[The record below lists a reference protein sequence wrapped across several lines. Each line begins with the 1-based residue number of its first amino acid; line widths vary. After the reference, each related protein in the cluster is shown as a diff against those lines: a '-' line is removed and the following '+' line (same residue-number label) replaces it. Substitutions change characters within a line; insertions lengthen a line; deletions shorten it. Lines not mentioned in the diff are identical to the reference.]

1 MKSNRSLLGSLV
13 LFIAAFLWG
22 TSFVA
27 QRIASNYLTSVA
39 YNAIR
44 ISIGT
49 CVIFIV
55 IVISDL
61 VKHKLNKPIKKFN
74 IATILGGIICG
85 FCVFFAT
92 TTQQIGL
99 ETTTAGKSGFIT
111 ALYVAFVPVIG
122 LLIGRRTPALGWI
135 AIPVAILG
143 FALMSISNDMTVTMG
158 DAITLMCALLFSCHI
173 LLLDMFD
180 NVDPLKITFVQ
191 FFTAS
196 VIGIIWMCASNQ
208 IPEPSQVADCIGPIL
223 YVGILSTCFAYSC
236 QTIGQRMVAPALA
249 TLIMSLES
257 VVALVAGAVIL
268 HESASV
274 KEAVGVILVFIA
286 VMIAQQA
293 PYKVFLDNDFA
304 LNKKGEVIKKR
315 SAIQY

>member
-1 MKSNRSLLGSLV
+1 MKSNRSLLGSLI

-27 QRIASNYLTSVA
+27 QRIASDFLTSVA

-49 CVIFIV
+49 VAIFIF
-55 IVISDL
+55 ILITDFT
-61 VKHKLNKPIKKFN
+61 KYKLHKPIKKFN
-74 IATILGGIICG
+74 KATLLGGIICG
-85 FCVFFAT
+85 VCVFFAT

-111 ALYVAFVPVIG
+111 ALYVAFVPIIG
-122 LLIGRRTPALGWI
+122 LLIRRRTPALGWI

-143 FALMSISNDMTVTMG
+143 FALMSISSDMTVTMG

-180 NVDPLKITFVQ
+180 DVDPLKITFVQ

-196 VIGIIWMCASNQ
+196 IIGLIWMFASKQ
-208 IPEPSQVADCIGPIL
+208 VPTSVQVADCIGPIL

-257 VVALVAGAVIL
+257 VVALVAGAIIL

-274 KEAVGVILVFIA
+274 KEAIGVIFVFIA

-293 PYKVFLDNDFA
+293 PYKKFLESNWK
-304 LNKKGEVIKKR
+304 LKNGEVVEKR

>member
-1 MKSNRSLLGSLV
+1 MKSNRSLLGSLI

-27 QRIASNYLTSVA
+27 QRIASDFLTSVA

-49 CVIFIV
+49 VAIFIF
-55 IVISDL
+55 ILITDFA
-61 VKHKLNKPIKKFN
+61 KYKLHKPIKKFN
-74 IATILGGIICG
+74 KATLLGGIICG
-85 FCVFFAT
+85 VCVFFAT

-111 ALYVAFVPVIG
+111 ALYVAFVPIIG
-122 LLIGRRTPALGWI
+122 LLIRRRTPALGWI

-143 FALMSISNDMTVTMG
+143 FALMSISSDMTVTMG

-180 NVDPLKITFVQ
+180 DVDPLKITFVQ

-196 VIGIIWMCASNQ
+196 IIGLIWMFASKQ
-208 IPEPSQVADCIGPIL
+208 VPTSVQVADCIGPIL

-257 VVALVAGAVIL
+257 VVALVAGAIIL

-274 KEAVGVILVFIA
+274 KEAIGVIFVFIA

-293 PYKVFLDNDFA
+293 PYKKFLESNWK
-304 LNKKGEVIKKR
+304 LKNGEVVEKR